1 MTKHPGAYAVVMNEN
16 LNPLSALPKILRFQL
31 MVILSVMWSTVFCL
45 ALGSWLWWGEV
56 VIGHLAVAI
65 GVLIT
70 AMTFER
76 ARNSQMPK

>member
-1 MTKHPGAYAVVMNEN
+1 MSKHPEAYAVVMNEN
-16 LNPLSALPKILRFQL
+16 LNPLSALPKVLRFQL
-31 MVILSVMWSTVFCL
+31 MVILSVMWSTVFWL

-76 ARNSQMPK
+76 ARNSQMLK